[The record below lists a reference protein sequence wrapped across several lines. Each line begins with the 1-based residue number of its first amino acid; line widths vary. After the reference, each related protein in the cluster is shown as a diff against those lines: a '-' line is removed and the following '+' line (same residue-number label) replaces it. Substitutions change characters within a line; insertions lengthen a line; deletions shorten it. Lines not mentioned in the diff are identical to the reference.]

1 MFDVVA
7 LGELLIDFTPAG
19 KSGNG
24 NTLFETNPGGAPAN
38 VLATLAKFNAKTA
51 FIGKVGADQF
61 GSFLG
66 DTLKKENIDLQGL
79 VYSEDVNTTLAFVH
93 LSENGDRSF
102 HFYRS
107 PGADIMLEVQEVDTT
122 LVQNTKVFHFGSLSM
137 THEPV
142 KSATVKAVKAA
153 QDKDVIIS
161 YDPNLR
167 PALWKNLSHAKETII
182 EGMQY
187 ADILKISEEE
197 LEFITGISDFEEGSQ
212 FLHDKFDLKIV
223 LVTLGSK
230 GCFYRFGKDTGHIK
244 GFQVNAV
251 DTTGAGDMF
260 LGSFLYQ
267 FIKKDASWKSL
278 QAKGLEEMI
287 LFANAAAALGTT
299 KNGAIPAI
307 PRLDEVRVL
316 ISGDSKY

>member
-19 KSGNG
+19 KSANG

-38 VLATLAKFNAKTA
+38 VLATLAKYNARTA
-51 FIGKVGADQF
+51 FIGKVGNDQF

-66 DTLKKENIDLQGL
+66 DTLKKSEIDTQGL
-79 VYSEDVNTTLAFVH
+79 IYSKEVNTTLAFVH
-93 LSENGDRSF
+93 LKEDGDRSF

-107 PGADIMLEVQEVDTT
+107 PGADIMLDEQEVDIA
-122 LVQNTKVFHFGSLSM
+122 LVQNAKVFHFGSLSM
-137 THEPV
+137 THEPA
-142 KSATVKAVKAA
+142 KTATLKAVKAA
-153 QDKDVIIS
+153 QEKDVLIS

-167 PALWKNLSHAKETII
+167 PALWKSLSHAKEAII

-197 LEFITGISDFEEGSQ
+197 LEFITDISDLEEGSQ
-212 FLHDKFDLKIV
+212 FLFVKFDLKIV
-223 LVTLGSK
+223 LITLGSK
-230 GCFYRFGKDTGHIK
+230 GCFYRFGKDTGHIT
-244 GFQVNAV
+244 GFQVNAI

-267 FIKKDASWKSL
+267 LIKKDVSWNL
-278 QAKGLEEMI
+278 IQAEDFEKMI
-287 LFANAAAALGTT
+287 LFANAVAALGTT
-299 KNGAIPAI
+299 KKGAIPAI
-307 PRLDEVRVL
+307 PHLHDVNKL
-316 ISGDSKY
+316 INLRT